1 MAKCAGIGIVPGY
14 AGVPG
19 KGNKT
24 SVKSS
29 PEMKGESVAISGEE
43 RRG

>member
-1 MAKCAGIGIVPGY
+1 MAKCAGIGTVPGC

-19 KGNKT
+19 KVNKT

-29 PEMKGESVAISGEE
+29 PEMKGKGVAIGGEE

>member
-1 MAKCAGIGIVPGY
+1 MAKCAGIGTVPCC

-29 PEMKGESVAISGEE
+29 HEMKGKSVAVGGEG